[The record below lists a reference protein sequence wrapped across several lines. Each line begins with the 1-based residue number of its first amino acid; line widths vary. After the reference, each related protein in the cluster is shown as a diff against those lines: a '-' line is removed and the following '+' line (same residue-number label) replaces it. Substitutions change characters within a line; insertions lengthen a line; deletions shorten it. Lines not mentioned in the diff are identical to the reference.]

1 MVQKRYARLGEKLQ
15 LEYIIT
21 SRVRLYSFLPVSP
34 PFEYIFSRIDI
45 FADSKTPLTEFINP
59 L

>member
-1 MVQKRYARLGEKLQ
+1 MVQKRYARLGEKIATWVHY
-15 LEYIIT
+15 YIKGPSIF
-21 SRVRLYSFLPVSP
+21 FLTGFP